1 MEKQKRKSR
10 PSWACKGSALKH
22 RMTSMEKDVFL
33 HAEDGVGGILGGAHN
48 PNINQQ
54 NGGVKKEQP
63 AMNLSREKGEKGE

>member
-1 MEKQKRKSR
+1 
-10 PSWACKGSALKH
+10 
-22 RMTSMEKDVFL
+22 MTSMEKDVFL